1 MPQEGERTV
10 DMEQAV
16 NVAVE
21 TTRTGKAGDGGV
33 AVCDPQQVIRMR
45 TGEIGEAAP

>member
-1 MPQEGERTV
+1 
-10 DMEQAV
+10 MEQAV

-21 TTRTGKAGDGGV
+21 TTRTGKAGDGRV
-33 AVCDPQQVIRMR
+33 PVCDPQQVIRMR